1 LERRVYVWKP
11 IDTCQKNLDYHRKG
25 WFITVL
31 FHWHITWVYERF
43 DCFITILIL
52 LRAILMISHVFWSF
66 RVPYLWYHMGV
77 WMIQLVYYS
86 FGSLSSHTYD
96 ITWVCE
102 WFSWSITV
110 LVLSRAMLMIS
121 HGCVNDSVGLLQ
133 FWSFRV
139 PCLWYHMGVWMI
151 QLVYYSF
158 GPFACH
164 TYDITWVCEWFSWS
178 ITVLVLSRAMLMI
191 SHGCVNDSVGLLQ
204 FWFFVVPNDT
214 SIFVFIVNVFL
225 WLCNSYLTNGPS
237 RIVLY
242 LHCVWDILNVIS
254 LKDT

>member
-1 LERRVYVWKP
+1 MPINWYRESDYLIHINLLKLCNYKLKFTNSSLQLERRVSVWKP

-43 DCFITILIL
+43 DCFITVLIL
-52 LRAILMISHVFWSF
+52 LRAILMISHVFLSF
-66 RVPYLWYHMGV
+66 RVP
-77 WMIQLVYYS
+77 
-86 FGSLSSHTYD
+86 F
-96 ITWVCE
+96 
-102 WFSWSITV
+102 
-110 LVLSRAMLMIS
+110 
-121 HGCVNDSVGLLQ
+121 
-133 FWSFRV
+133 
-139 PCLWYHMGVWMI
+139 LWYHMGVWMI

-164 TYDITWVCEWFSWS
+164 TYDITC
-178 ITVLVLSRAMLMI
+178 VLVLSRAILMI

-204 FWFFVVPNDT
+204 FWFFVDPNDT